1 MKFFKDEQTADLKA
15 ITLLVAVII
24 VMIIALWIDKVNTPE
39 TDLNKITAVVVN
51 VDILGAANY
60 RGVTTSN
67 EVLSLSEEEF
77 AEAVNKGI
85 RVIK

>member
-1 MKFFKDEQTADLKA
+1 MKFFKDEQIADLKA
-15 ITLLVAVII
+15 VTPLVAVII
-24 VMIIALWIDKVNTPE
+24 VIIIAL
-39 TDLNKITAVVVN
+39 LNKITAVVVN

-77 AEAVNKGI
+77 AEAVNRGI
-85 RVIK
+85 RIIK

>member
-1 MKFFKDEQTADLKA
+1 MKFFKDEQIADLKA
-15 ITLLVAVII
+15 ITPLVAII
-24 VMIIALWIDKVNTPE
+24 IAIIIALFVEKFNTPE

-77 AEAVNKGI
+77 AEAVNRGI

>member
-1 MKFFKDEQTADLKA
+1 MKFFKDEQIADLKA
-15 ITLLVAVII
+15 ITPLVAVII
-24 VMIIALWIDKVNTPE
+24 VILIATFVEKVNTPE

-77 AEAVNKGI
+77 AEAVNRGI

>member
-15 ITLLVAVII
+15 ITPLVAVII

-77 AEAVNKGI
+77 AEAVNRGI

>member
-1 MKFFKDEQTADLKA
+1 MKFFKDEQIADLKV
-15 ITLLVAVII
+15 ITPLVAVII
-24 VMIIALWIDKVNTPE
+24 VILIALWIDKVNTPE

-67 EVLSLSEEEF
+67 EVLSLPEEEF
-77 AEAVNKGI
+77 AEAVNRGI

>member
-1 MKFFKDEQTADLKA
+1 MKFFKDEQIADLKA
-15 ITLLVAVII
+15 IAPLVAII
-24 VMIIALWIDKVNTPE
+24 IAIIIALFVEKFNTPE

-77 AEAVNKGI
+77 AEAVNRGI

>member
-15 ITLLVAVII
+15 VMPLVAVII

-77 AEAVNKGI
+77 AEAVNRGI